1 MSGNRS
7 KIVDTT
13 RLLEVGLVP
22 RLLDLEIAAA
32 YVGLSAAAFQKAVI
46 EGVYPQPLQDGRRRH
61 WDRRSLDE
69 AVDRRSGLWASSRET
84 PDDLTR
90 AIDAT

>member
-7 KIVDTT
+7 KIVATT

-46 EGVYPQPLQDGRRRH
+46 EGVYPQPLQAGGGIGTEDRSTKQLTVAPASGHRR
-61 WDRRSLDE
+61 
-69 AVDRRSGLWASSRET
+69 GKPQT
-84 PDDLTR
+84 
-90 AIDAT
+90 I